1 MERPQCPQRIGARVA
16 AVRTPSWVAHEL
28 ALMKPAAFE
37 YLQPRSLGEAIATLG
52 RYGGEAKLLA
62 GGQSLVPLL
71 NFRLLRP
78 AALVDINRIAG
89 LDRLDWR
96 ADAGLRIGALTRHHA
111 LETSSMVARHFP
123 VISAAMA
130 HVAHL
135 AIRNRGTLGGSLAHA
150 DPAAELAMLALLL
163 DAEIVSESVRG
174 SRVLPAKAFLV
185 GALLTALADDEMI
198 TEVRFPPLPPGS
210 GWDFREFAQRRG
222 DFAIA
227 AAGVILA
234 LREGRVTQAR
244 LALMGVGETAVRA
257 SEAEA
262 LLLGERCQPAV
273 VSAAAARAR
282 AAISPH
288 SDLRASADYRRHL
301 VGVLVEQGLIA
312 AFARAERET
321 P

>member
-1 MERPQCPQRIGARVA
+1 
-16 AVRTPSWVAHEL
+16 
-28 ALMKPAAFE
+28 MKPSAFE
-37 YLQPRSLGEAIATLG
+37 YLQPRSRAEAITTLA

-78 AALVDINRIAG
+78 AALIDINRVPG
-89 LDRLDWR
+89 LDHVDWH
-96 ADAGLRIGALTRHHA
+96 ADTGLRIGALARHHA
-111 LETSSMVARHFP
+111 LEVSPIVARHFP
-123 VISAAMA
+123 VISTAMA

-135 AIRNRGTLGGSLAHA
+135 AIRNRGTIGGSLAHA
-150 DPAAELAMLALLL
+150 DPAAELALLALLL
-163 DAEIVSESVRG
+163 DAEIVSESRRG
-174 SRVLPAKAFLV
+174 ARVLPAKAFLV

-198 TEVRFPPLPPGS
+198 TEVRFPPLLAGS
-210 GWDFREFAQRRG
+210 GWDFKEFAQRTG

-227 AAGVILA
+227 AVGAILA
-234 LREGRVTQAR
+234 VRDGRVTQAR

-262 LLLGERCQPAV
+262 LLLGERFRPPL

-301 VGVLVEQGLIA
+301 AGVLVEQALA
-312 AFARAERET
+312 TAFARAQREAT
-321 P
+321 

>member
-1 MERPQCPQRIGARVA
+1 
-16 AVRTPSWVAHEL
+16 
-28 ALMKPAAFE
+28 MKPAAFA
-37 YLQPRSLGEAIATLG
+37 YLQPRSRAEAIAALAS
-52 RYGGEAKLLA
+52 YGGEAKLLA

-78 AALVDINRIAG
+78 VALIDINRVSG
-89 LDRLDWR
+89 LDHVDWR
-96 ADAGLRIGALTRHHA
+96 ADTGLRIGALTRHHA
-111 LETSSMVARHFP
+111 LEVSPIVAQHFP
-123 VISAAMA
+123 VVSAAMA

-135 AIRNRGTLGGSLAHA
+135 AIRNRGTIGGSLAHA

-163 DAEIVSESVRG
+163 DAEIVSESQRG
-174 SRVLPAKAFLV
+174 ARVLPAKAFLL

-210 GWDFREFAQRRG
+210 GWDFKEFALRTG

-227 AAGVILA
+227 AVGVILA
-234 LREGRVTQAR
+234 VHDGRVTQAR

-262 LLLGERCQPAV
+262 LLLGERYRPPL
-273 VSAAAARAR
+273 VSAAAASAR

-301 VGVLVEQGLIA
+301 AGVLVERALAA
-312 AFARAERET
+312 AFARAQREAT
-321 P
+321 

>member
-1 MERPQCPQRIGARVA
+1 
-16 AVRTPSWVAHEL
+16 
-28 ALMKPAAFE
+28 MKPAAFE
-37 YLQPRSLGEAIATLG
+37 YLQPRSRAEAITTLA

-78 AALVDINRIAG
+78 VALIDINRVSG
-89 LDRLDWR
+89 LDHVDWR
-96 ADAGLRIGALTRHHA
+96 ADTGLRIGALTRHHA
-111 LETSSMVARHFP
+111 LEVSPIVAQHFP
-123 VISAAMA
+123 VVSAAMA

-135 AIRNRGTLGGSLAHA
+135 AIRNRGTIGGSLAHA

-163 DAEIVSESVRG
+163 DAEIVSESQRG
-174 SRVLPAKAFLV
+174 ARVLPAKAFLL

-198 TEVRFPPLPPGS
+198 TEVRFPPLLPGS
-210 GWDFREFAQRRG
+210 GWDFKEFAQRTG

-227 AAGVILA
+227 AVGVILGV
-234 LREGRVTQAR
+234 RDGRVTQAR

-262 LLLGERCQPAV
+262 LLLGERYRPPLA
-273 VSAAAARAR
+273 SAAAASAR

-301 VGVLVEQGLIA
+301 AGVLVEQALAA
-312 AFARAERET
+312 AFARTQRGAT
-321 P
+321 